1 MTPFISFIMNFIFT
15 ILLILM
21 VIVFICFVFGMA
33 KIIVD
38 FIKEK
43 QWNR

>member
-1 MTPFISFIMNFIFT
+1 MTPFISLIMNIIFT

-21 VIVFICFVFGMA
+21 VIVFICFVLGMT

-43 QWNR
+43 NNVR